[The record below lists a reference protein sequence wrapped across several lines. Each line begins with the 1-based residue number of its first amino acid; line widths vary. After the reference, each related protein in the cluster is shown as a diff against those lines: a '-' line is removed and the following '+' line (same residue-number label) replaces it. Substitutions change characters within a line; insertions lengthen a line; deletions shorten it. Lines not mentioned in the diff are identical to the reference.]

1 MFLLQGSIV
10 ALIFCFFN
18 GEVNKMLKIIIAIDN
33 PVNVDL
39 DLYTLNVYIIIIVN
53 IYLCKVQS
61 EIKKKW
67 RRFLI
72 SRGRGISRRNTCNTV
87 TSFMSRT
94 RGGSLG
100 STTNSQESKDHP
112 NQNGNC
118 TRETSLN
125 CFNEELHPL
134 QKSMEN
140 GFYLHHNGSDEYK
153 PFNCDLNEETCWNVE
168 IDML

>member
-1 MFLLQGSIV
+1 MY
-10 ALIFCFFN
+10 
-18 GEVNKMLKIIIAIDN
+18 M
-33 PVNVDL
+33 
-39 DLYTLNVYIIIIVN
+39 YTHSMYIRYN
-53 IYLCKVQS
+53 CLHLFWKVQS

-118 TRETSLN
+118 TRETSVN

-134 QKSMEN
+134 QKSIVNEN

-153 PFNCDLNEETCWNVE
+153 PFNCDLREETCWSVE
-168 IDML
+168 IDTCML